1 MPIEHIRIVFQKR
14 CSCNS
19 GILMMSARPRI
30 RMSDNVLVTGAAGF
44 VGQHIVNRLAEDGHE
59 VTAVDI
65 KQEAPELYSD
75 HVGENVDYIR
85 GSIIH
90 KNFIDSV
97 LFPFPDTYDKVF
109 HLAAIVGVD
118 RYMNPEDPLY
128 ITNVN
133 INGTRYLLEK
143 VRGTDTHFLYT
154 STSEVYGKN
163 PEIPWS
169 EEDDQVLGPPTVSR
183 WGYSSMK
190 TVCEQM
196 IHMLDE
202 TDSEITT
209 TVVRPFNLYGPH
221 QRPKFVIPKF
231 VDMILNGEVPT
242 VYGDGTQKRCFT
254 YIEDFVDGI
263 LEASERSPETPDAYN
278 LGSALETEISNLAEM
293 VLDAAGL
300 DASPEYVDPEEVY
313 DAEYEQ
319 PDRRIPDTTRAKEH
333 LGWEATTSVREGV
346 ERMIEAE
353 KEA

>member
-1 MPIEHIRIVFQKR
+1 
-14 CSCNS
+14 
-19 GILMMSARPRI
+19 
-30 RMSDNVLVTGAAGF
+30 MSDSVLVTGAAGF
-44 VGQHIVNRLAEDGHE
+44 VGQHIVSRLVEDGHD

-65 KQEAPELYSD
+65 KQDTPESYSE
-75 HVGENVDYIR
+75 HVGAGVDYIR

-90 KNFIDSV
+90 KEFIDNV
-97 LFPFPDTYDKVF
+97 LFPFPEVYDKVF

-118 RYMNPEDPLY
+118 RYMDPEDPLY

-143 VRGTDTHFLYT
+143 IRGTDTHFLYT

-163 PEIPWS
+163 AEVPWS
-169 EEDDQVLGPPTVSR
+169 EEDNQVLGPPTISR

-202 TDSEITT
+202 TDPDITT
-209 TVVRPFNLYGPH
+209 TVARPFNLYGPH

-231 VDMILNGEVPT
+231 VDMVLDGEAPT

-254 YIEDFVDGI
+254 YIGDFVDGI
-263 LEASERSPETPDAYN
+263 IEASERDPETPDAYN
-278 LGSALETEISNLAEM
+278 FGGTKETEIRDLAEM
-293 VLDAAGL
+293 VVDAAGL
-300 DASPEYVDPEEVY
+300 DKSPVYVDPEEVY

-319 PDRRIPDTTRAKEH
+319 PDRRIPDTSRAKEY
-333 LGWEATTSVREGV
+333 LDWEATTPVREGV
-346 ERMIEAE
+346 ERTIQAE
-353 KEA
+353 RRGE